1 MGGVSAFLEQV
12 ERGYDLGVAALID
25 ETYLPEEGRARA
37 TVLTRRRIVERVA
50 HNVWGESAGH
60 RSSLDWDDEW
70 KAAQDVFE
78 EIAAVLAPEPAPPPA
93 TEPDQND

>member
-1 MGGVSAFLEQV
+1 
-12 ERGYDLGVAALID
+12 
-25 ETYLPEEGRARA
+25 
-37 TVLTRRRIVERVA
+37 
-50 HNVWGESAGH
+50 VWGESAGH